1 MRPCLAGELTLNT
14 KIETRRRLLA
24 GSAATA
30 FAAAT
35 LASPA
40 AAVVPNETT
49 DSEAIVDTENVYAG
63 VGVIV
68 TSDPNEETIGICTG
82 SLINPRTV
90 LFAAHCVNDRAATDY
105 NDNQVRSVVSFN
117 FDAFEGLVS
126 WFSSG
131 GVTNT
136 ALASYNI
143 NRIFYDR
150 RSLQNP
156 QAGGFIEADIAL
168 ASLDTPAV
176 GIPTW
181 ALLFSTLPAPEAIDP
196 VRGTGY
202 QVDIVGYGR
211 TGTAFDG
218 AIDDIDFR
226 RRAAENMLGGFL
238 SNDDL
243 DGAIFGPGEP
253 NLPQNLYFLDFDSQ
267 DRSVFSDLNLL
278 RDDAL
283 PNEGDTAGGDSGGPL
298 ILGAA
303 NNTLSDEDL
312 IIGVL
317 SGGGNL
323 FGPPSSLGGIS
334 FYQPLSLYWQYIA
347 ETNPYRYVGAKAGNG
362 DWEDPEHWV
371 SLLDPMYRV
380 IDSNGAVVNGLPTT
394 PELGLNGT
402 EGDYGSVCVEF
413 EDELDGCTD
422 VATGEFES
430 TAPPEPSPTGAQGIA
445 SALHDN
451 RGTATFPLNI
461 AARDTTGEPSAEAA
475 RGEVETSDAP
485 TLPEPTL
492 ANGLPGATGF
502 VPNNIDPIVSADLE
516 ENVDPRY
523 FDVTLRENGTTTLS
537 SEVTIDRL
545 TVRGN
550 AGLTVA
556 AAGDLVSLIDINQ
569 FGGRVNVNGGLT
581 SVGDYT
587 LFAGMLEGTGT
598 VIAPFVT
605 SITGVI
611 SPGTMG
617 TTGTLT
623 IDGNLIMA
631 SGSTFLV
638 DLGPNG
644 ASDRLA
650 VTGVADVGG
659 VVSVGT
665 GVTQTV
671 NGRGQRYTIVTAG
684 DGVSGTFTERELS
697 AILTQEFIYEE
708 NAVLM
713 EITAA
718 SYETVIDEDNPV
730 QGAYAQL
737 FDQNR
742 PNAALASLYGL
753 DFADVDTIRNTFSNL
768 APVNEQA
775 VRSMSAQTVNL
786 LQNFYDTR
794 LRDADKSQAGGKIA
808 VTGAPLSIAAA
819 GLSPVGQPIGAA
831 ALGMQSGTEETE
843 MVEANLP
850 ENLAI
855 FVAGGLVSGDSDS
868 LPGYNA
874 GEEVAG
880 NFIARE
886 TEIDGF
892 YLAAGLEFY
901 PGEATMVGVS
911 GYYSSLDADVPLGQQ
926 VESDTYAATLYVR
939 HKLEAGP
946 VVDGQ
951 LTIGSMGFDTTRTV
965 QFLNGTQTLTSSSE
979 DLLVS
984 GVLGLSYDIDL
995 GGATLSP
1002 GVEGRYASVD
1012 LASIEETGGTLGLA
1026 VERNR
1031 FESKQARA
1039 GFDFET
1045 QAKVVQINATA
1056 QYVHEFEDGPQLL
1069 AANFAQGVGPNANF
1083 VLEQADSNWVEVGLS
1098 AQIGRGPVQ
1107 FGIGFDTT
1115 LGRNSAEARAFRA
1128 SATYRF

>member
-1 MRPCLAGELTLNT
+1 M
-14 KIETRRRLLA
+14 KIESRRRLLA
-24 GSAATA
+24 GT
-30 FAAAT
+30 AAAAFSAT
-35 LASPA
+35 MLASPA

-49 DSEAIVDTENVYAG
+49 DSDAIVDNDDVYAG
-63 VGVIV
+63 VGMIITNVPG
-68 TSDPNEETIGICTG
+68 TDGIGICTG

-90 LFAAHCVNDRAATDY
+90 LFAAHCVNDDPATAYDGEQIRA
-105 NDNQVRSVVSFN
+105 VVSFN
-117 FDAFEGLVS
+117 VDAFDGVAD
-126 WFSSG
+126 WFGTSQSNP
-131 GVTNT
+131 V
-136 ALASYNI
+136 LAAFNI
-143 NRIFYDR
+143 NRIYYDP
-150 RSLQNP
+150 RSLLNP
-156 QAGGFIEADIAL
+156 QAQGFIEADIAL
-168 ASLDTPAV
+168 ASLDTPAA

-202 QVDIVGYGR
+202 HVNIVGYGG
-211 TGTAFDG
+211 TGNAFEGAVDG
-218 AIDDIDFR
+218 IDFR

-243 DGAIFGPGEP
+243 SGAIFGPDEP
-253 NLPQNLYFLDFDSQ
+253 FLPQNVYYLDFDSQ

-298 ILGAA
+298 ILDAA

-312 IIGVL
+312 VIGVL

-323 FGPPSSLGGIS
+323 IGPSSALGGFS
-334 FYQPLSLYWQYIA
+334 FYQPLSLYWQYIV
-347 ETNPYRYVGAKAGNG
+347 ENNPYRYVGAKAGNG
-362 DWEDPEHWV
+362 NWEDPDHWV
-371 SLLDPMYRV
+371 TLLDPMYRV
-380 IDSNGAVVNGLPTT
+380 IDSDGEVVNGLPTT
-394 PELGLNGT
+394 PELGLGGT
-402 EGDYGSVCVEF
+402 EGDYGAVCLEF
-413 EDELDGCTD
+413 EDEFDGCVD
-422 VATGEFES
+422 VATGEFIS
-430 TAPPEPSPTGAQGIA
+430 TANTEDPPVQNTQGVVN
-445 SALHDN
+445 ALEDH
-451 RGTATFPLNI
+451 RGNMDFNLAI
-461 AARDTTGEPSAEAA
+461 AARDTAGEDEVTTTEAPA
-475 RGEVETSDAP
+475 
-485 TLPEPTL
+485 LPDPTL

-502 VPNNIDPIVSADLE
+502 VPNNIDPVVSADPE

-523 FDVTLRENGTTTLS
+523 FDVTLSENGTTTLS
-537 SEVTIDRL
+537 SEITIDRL

-550 AGLTVA
+550 AGLAVA
-556 AAGDLVSLIDINQ
+556 AAGDLTSLIDINQ
-569 FGGRVNVNGGLT
+569 LGGRVNVNGALT

-598 VIAPFVT
+598 VTAPFLT
-605 SITGVI
+605 SITGVF

-623 IDGNLIMA
+623 IDGNLVMA

-638 DLGPNG
+638 DLGTG
-644 ASDRLA
+644 TTSDRLA
-650 VTGVADVGG
+650 VSGIADVGG
-659 VVSVGT
+659 IVSLGT
-665 GVTQTV
+665 GVTQRV
-671 NGRGQRYTIVTAG
+671 NGQGQRYTIVTAG
-684 DGVSGTFTERELS
+684 EGVSGAFTERALS
-697 AILTQEFIYEE
+697 AILTQEFIYQE

-718 SYETVIDEDNPV
+718 SYDTVIDEDNPV
-730 QGAYAQL
+730 QAGYAQL

-742 PNAALASLYGL
+742 SNAALAALYGL
-753 DFADVDTIRNTFSNL
+753 DFADADTIRTTFSNL

-794 LRDADKSQAGGKIA
+794 LRDADKSRAGGKIA
-808 VTGAPLSIAAA
+808 VTGAPLNIAAA

-831 ALGMQSGTEETE
+831 ALGLQSGTEETE

-850 ENLAI
+850 DNLAI

-868 LPGYNA
+868 LPGYDA
-874 GEEVAG
+874 GDEVAG

-886 TEIDGF
+886 TELDGF

-911 GYYSSLDADVPLGQQ
+911 GYYSSLDADVPLGQA
-926 VESDTYAATLYVR
+926 VESETYAATLYVR
-939 HKLEAGP
+939 HKLTAGP

-951 LTIGSMGFDTTRTV
+951 LTIGSMGFDTTRSV

-1012 LASIEETGGTLGLA
+1012 LATVEETGGTLGLA
-1026 VERNR
+1026 IDRNR

-1039 GFDFET
+1039 GFDFEA
-1045 QAKVVQINATA
+1045 QAKAVQIGATA

-1069 AANFAQGVGPNANF
+1069 GANFAQGIGPNANF
-1083 VLEQADSNWVEVGLS
+1083 VLQQADTNWVELGIS
-1098 AQIGRGPVQ
+1098 AQIGRGPMQ
-1107 FGIGFDTT
+1107 FGVGFDTT
-1115 LGRNSAEARAFRA
+1115 LGRNSAEARAVRA